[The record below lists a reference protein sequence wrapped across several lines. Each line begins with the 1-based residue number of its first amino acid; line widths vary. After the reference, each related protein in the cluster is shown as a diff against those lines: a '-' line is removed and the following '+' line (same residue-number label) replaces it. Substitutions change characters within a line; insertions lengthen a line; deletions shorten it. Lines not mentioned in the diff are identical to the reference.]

1 MVKIIK
7 KFQGQAPGNKIL
19 NQPSDSEIDTYSCS
33 FINEEISNKTKQSFA
48 QMSAASAINA
58 NANTQVTSFSET
70 LSSGDFICEPGNARI
85 KIPAGSAEF
94 VELYSHVCGGG
105 ASVITVNL
113 EQDGVTHGQLYALIN
128 PGGNT
133 YYCMPVGQRTVK
145 IPDTSKDAYV
155 TWWVAGYNTTF
166 LFGSGFYA
174 GNACFGVRKV
184 S

>member
-1 MVKIIK
+1 MRIK
-7 KFQGQAPGNKIL
+7 RKFQGFLPAGKIL
-19 NQPSDSEIDTYSCS
+19 DMFSKSKVDTYSCNK
-33 FINEEISNKTKQSFA
+33 INEEISNNTKQSFA
-48 QMSAASAINA
+48 QMSAASAITA
-58 NANTQVTSFSET
+58 NTNTQVTSFSET
-70 LSSGDFICEPGNARI
+70 ISSGDFICEPGNARI

-133 YYCMPVGQRTVK
+133 YYCMPAGKRVVK

-174 GNACFGVRKV
+174 GNACFGARKV

>member
-1 MVKIIK
+1 MRIK
-7 KFQGQAPGNKIL
+7 RKFQGFLPAGKIL
-19 NQPSDSEIDTYSCS
+19 DMFSKSKVDTYSCNK
-33 FINEEISNKTKQSFA
+33 INEEIANNTKQSFA
-48 QMSAASAINA
+48 QMSAASEIVA
-58 NANTQVTSFSET
+58 NSNTQVTSFSET
-70 LSSGDFICEPGNARI
+70 LSSGDFICEPGYARI

-113 EQDGVTHGQLYALIN
+113 EQGGATVGQLYALIN

-133 YYCMPVGQRTVK
+133 YYCMPAGQRTVR

-155 TWWVAGYNTTF
+155 TWWVQGYNTTF
-166 LFGSGFYA
+166 MFGSGFYA

>member
-1 MVKIIK
+1 MRIK
-7 KFQGQAPGNKIL
+7 RKFQGLIPAGKIL
-19 NQPSDSEIDTYSCS
+19 DMFSKSKVDTYSCNK
-33 FINEEISNKTKQSFA
+33 INEEISNNTKQSFA
-48 QMSAASAINA
+48 QMSAASEVVA
-58 NANTQVTSFSET
+58 NTNTQVTSFGET
-70 LSSGDFICEPGNARI
+70 ISVGDFVCEPGNARI

-113 EQDGVTHGQLYALIN
+113 EQDGKTPGQLYTLIN

-133 YYCMPVGQRTVK
+133 YYCMSAGKRIVK

-166 LFGSGFYA
+166 LFCSGFYA

-184 S
+184 K